1 MAEASDSRG
10 HPHRSPPLRTS
21 LLTAI
26 VTVVVL
32 ASAGCSST
40 SDDAADEG
48 AAGGAIATTTIL
60 EEASSSSAV
69 TTTTPDEVADS
80 AIEVV
85 LAALDAKNSLDLD
98 GWLTAFEGG
107 EHQGTPLFAEELLM
121 NANQHWEVVEPC
133 QVTRENANG
142 DTVVECLIS
151 NTDDF
156 WGSGG
161 IFDTRA
167 FEFSVNP
174 DGLITS
180 QVGLTPGTR
189 GFSSGRRNTLNR
201 AFSQWLSDT
210 YPDVF
215 ADTGFLI
222 SSNGPGFDARDST
235 HMLVAV
241 EYVEE
246 FVAQSDD
253 YPLDATES

>member
-10 HPHRSPPLRTS
+10 HPHRSPPLRTG

-26 VTVVVL
+26 VTVVAL
-32 ASAGCSST
+32 TSAGCSSS
-40 SDDAADEG
+40 SDDDDADQ
-48 AAGGAIATTTIL
+48 ADPPAV
-60 EEASSSSAV
+60 SAD
-69 TTTTPDEVADS
+69 PAEVADPAIAVVVS
-80 AIEVV
+80 AFDV
-85 LAALDAKNSLDLD
+85 KNRFDLD
-98 GWLTAFEGG
+98 GWLMSFEGG
-107 EHQGTPLFAEELLM
+107 ERQGTPLYAEEILM

-133 QVTRENANG
+133 QVTGETASG
-142 DTVVECLIS
+142 DTIVECLIS

-156 WGSGG
+156 WGAGG

-167 FEFSVNP
+167 FEFHVNA
-174 DGLITS
+174 DGLITKE
-180 QVGLTPGTR
+180 VGLTPGTR
-189 GFSSGRRNTLNR
+189 GFSSERRDTLNR

-215 ADTGFLI
+215 AETGFLI

-253 YPLDATES
+253 YPLDATEL